1 MAIRDKIGNGN
12 VNTGNNTGNTASS
25 GQAQTSDKRSEE
37 RARREAECAN
47 WPKEELIKRYV
58 DKLEFAEV
66 LQRDNNDLAAELE
79 EERERAS
86 KNEKG
91 FVGIKKKLE
100 DEKASK
106 QADIEKAVKNATTKL
121 KGQLGDLGAERDAE
135 VAKLKAERDAEI
147 EKQVK
152 KAGSKAQKE
161 IERLNAKI
169 SELEQANL
177 EGVAVKQ
184 MLGKMKDGISDK
196 TSELNSALVTLLSEY
211 SEKLLGACT
220 EVVKEAQDEITR
232 KQREREVRLEAKKKL
247 ESKIALQAELKA
259 EIAELEGLVVD
270 EA

>member
-1 MAIRDKIGNGN
+1 MAIRDRI
-12 VNTGNNTGNTASS
+12 NNTGNTGSATSTTS

-47 WPKEELIKRYV
+47 WSKEELIKRYV

-66 LQRDNNDLAAELE
+66 LQRDNKDLATELK

-91 FVGIKKKLE
+91 FFGIKKQLE
-100 DEKASK
+100 DEKVSK
-106 QADIEKAVKNATTKL
+106 QADIEKAVKEATTKL
-121 KGQLGDLGAERDAE
+121 EGQLGNLEAERDAE
-135 VAKLKAERDAEI
+135 VAKLKAEREAEI

-152 KAGSKAQKE
+152 KASTKAQNE
-161 IERLNAKI
+161 IKKLNAKI

-184 MLGKMKDGISDK
+184 MLGRMKDGITDVN
-196 TSELNSALVTLLSEY
+196 SELSAALSTLLSDY
-211 SEKLLGACT
+211 SSKLLDACT
-220 EVVKEAQDEITR
+220 EVVEEAQDEIAR
-232 KQREREVRLEAKKKL
+232 KQREREVRLEARKKL